1 MDNVVNPD
9 LTEKT
14 LSEKEPKLRTIRP
27 FRIMS
32 GVVKVSN
39 IYDWT
44 SVRLVELY
52 FCRFMDRAARSIDLK
67 KKNEANIIQYGPN
80 RLV

>member
-1 MDNVVNPD
+1 MKKRCPKNSQNYEQHD
-9 LTEKT
+9 LLE
-14 LSEKEPKLRTIRP
+14 LWAEWI
-27 FRIMS
+27 
-32 GVVKVSN
+32 KVSN